1 MGRSKPCGLLDRDPT
16 AHDDRAFERRGREWE
31 RREPHDQDPTADV
44 ARARWKARAEASWLS
59 QVKWLEP
66 EVGSNPRNS
75 ADQFEFEF
83 KS

>member
-1 MGRSKPCGLLDRDPT
+1 MN
-16 AHDDRAFERRGREWE
+16 RAGWFEWE
-31 RREPHDQDPTADV
+31 GCEPHDFHPTADV
-44 ARARWKARAEASWLS
+44 ARVRWKARAEASWLS

-75 ADQFEFEF
+75 VDQFEFEF

>member
-1 MGRSKPCGLLDRDPT
+1 MGCWIEIQRLTRIARLN
-16 AHDDRAFERRGREWE
+16 RAGWFEREG
-31 RREPHDQDPTADV
+31 REPHDFHPTADV